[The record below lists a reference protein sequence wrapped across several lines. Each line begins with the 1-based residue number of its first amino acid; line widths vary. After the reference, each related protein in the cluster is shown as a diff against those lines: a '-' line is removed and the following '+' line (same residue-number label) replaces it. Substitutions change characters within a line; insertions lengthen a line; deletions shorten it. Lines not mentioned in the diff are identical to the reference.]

1 MKWCRKKKREFVRP
15 LEEQQAEKL
24 AELGEI
30 LRCLRQEKDFPLEKI
45 AAKTLIQRRLLQA
58 IEQGKLDELPEPI
71 YIQSFIKQYADTLG
85 LNGQELSSS
94 FPISDHH
101 QLLVKRS
108 WKIPVPQL
116 RPIHLYL
123 LYIFVVICSVNGL
136 SQMLSRSNLQV
147 SDRQTQQP
155 QIQPILKPE
164 RQTQQS
170 EKLNFSSKSVRIG
183 VTLKAQSW
191 IRVVADGKTE
201 FEGILPEGTQRTW
214 VAQEKLTVLA
224 DNAGAVLVTFNQEK
238 AMQMGNPGEPQE
250 VTFAAKQRS

>member
-24 AELGEI
+24 VELGEI
-30 LRCLRQEKDFPLEKI
+30 LRCLRKEQDFSLEKI

-71 YIQSFIKQYADTLG
+71 YVQSFIKQYANTLG

-94 FPISDHH
+94 FPISDRH

-108 WKIPVPQL
+108 WRIPVPQL

-123 LYIFVVICSVNGL
+123 LYIFVVICSINGL
-136 SQMLSRSNLQV
+136 SQMLSRPNLQV
-147 SDRQTQQP
+147 SDHQSQH
-155 QIQPILKPE
+155 
-164 RQTQQS
+164 S
-170 EKLNFSSKSVRIG
+170 EKLNLSSKSVRIG
-183 VTLKAQSW
+183 VTLKAKSW
-191 IRVVADGKTE
+191 IRVVADGRTE
-201 FEGILPEGTQRTW
+201 FEGILPEGTQRNW

-238 AMQMGNPGEPQE
+238 AMQMGNPGELQE
-250 VTFAAKQRS
+250 VTFAAEPRS